1 MSKKNVDKMNDQE
14 LVAYAIELYDKV
26 VPVAEIMEITGITR
40 TRLYNNLRRRG
51 ETPNRQVSTVKA
63 AADKQTAFY
72 KEEAD
77 RAREEVG
84 ALKYQISLLEAKL
97 QKSEERNA
105 ELNKRMKMANA
116 GKVVKSS
123 TSPSSITMPAK
134 KRAAKK

>member
-14 LVAYAIELYDKV
+14 VVAYAIELYDKV

-51 ETPNRQVSTVKA
+51 ESPNRQVSTVKA

-84 ALKYQISLLEAKL
+84 ALKYQISLLEAKIDKL
-97 QKSEERNA
+97 SDTNA
-105 ELNKRMKMANA
+105 ELNKRMKMSNA
-116 GKVVKSS
+116 DKIIKAS
-123 TSPSSITMPAK
+123 TSPSSITVPAK
-134 KRAAKK
+134 RRAAKK

>member
-51 ETPNRQVSTVKA
+51 ESPNRQVSTVKA

-84 ALKYQISLLEAKL
+84 ALKYQISLLEAKIDKL
-97 QKSEERNA
+97 SDTNA
-105 ELNKRMKMANA
+105 ELNKRMKMSNA
-116 GKVVKSS
+116 DKIMKAS
-123 TSPSSITMPAK
+123 TSPSAITVPAK
-134 KRAAKK
+134 RRAAKK

>member
-84 ALKYQISLLEAKL
+84 ALKYQISLLEAKIDKL
-97 QKSEERNA
+97 SDTNA
-105 ELNKRMKMANA
+105 ELNKRMKMSNA
-116 GKVVKSS
+116 DKIIKAS
-123 TSPSSITMPAK
+123 TSPSAITVPAK
-134 KRAAKK
+134 RRAAKK

>member
-84 ALKYQISLLEAKL
+84 ALKYQISLLEAKIDKL
-97 QKSEERNA
+97 SDTNA

-116 GKVVKSS
+116 GKVVKTS
-123 TSPSSITMPAK
+123 TSPSAITMPAK
-134 KRAAKK
+134 RRAAKK

>member
-84 ALKYQISLLEAKL
+84 ALKYQISLLEAKIDKL
-97 QKSEERNA
+97 SDTNA
-105 ELNKRMKMANA
+105 ELNKRMKMSTADKIIKA
-116 GKVVKSS
+116 S
-123 TSPSSITMPAK
+123 TSPSSITVPAK
-134 KRAAKK
+134 RRASKK

>member
-51 ETPNRQVSTVKA
+51 ESPNRQVSTVKA

-84 ALKYQISLLEAKL
+84 ALKYQISLLEAKIDKL
-97 QKSEERNA
+97 SDTNA

-116 GKVVKSS
+116 GKVVKTS
-123 TSPSSITMPAK
+123 TSPSAITMPAK
-134 KRAAKK
+134 RRAAKK

>member
-116 GKVVKSS
+116 GKVVKTS
-123 TSPSSITMPAK
+123 TSPSSIRMPAK